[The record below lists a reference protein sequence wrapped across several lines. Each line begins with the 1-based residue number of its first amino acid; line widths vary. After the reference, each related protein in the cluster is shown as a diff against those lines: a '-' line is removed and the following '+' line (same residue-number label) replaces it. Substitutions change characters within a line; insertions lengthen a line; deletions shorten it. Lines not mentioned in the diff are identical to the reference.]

1 MPEISKIKMP
11 SGNIYYI
18 KDNSARAAAENC
30 LSLDGGEMRG
40 QITLVGDPVLDYQAV
55 TKKYVDDSIE
65 QIVKYYSTPTG
76 RPVGVLKGIISS
88 VIGEPEE
95 VVENNGI

>member
-1 MPEISKIKMP
+1 MPNIDSITMP
-11 SGNIYYI
+11 SGNIYFL
-18 KDNSARAAAENC
+18 KDTIAREAVENC
-30 LSLDGGEMRG
+30 LSLDGGKMKG
-40 QITLVGDPVLDYQAV
+40 QITLVGDPVLDYQAA